1 MKVTPR
7 QSNNTLFFHC
17 SQLKGPTVLPN
28 HGNENLTTCM
38 NLDDD
43 GGEHENKAR
52 SSVSSGATH
61 LRLSITR
68 AKQGE
73 IHAALWVNSVSQQTL
88 TRFELFTSSRMINQ
102 GINFNP
108 SRQRQAD
115 DDTWPA
121 RVPDRLMFLSPSPSV
136 TWQFGCAGGPA

>member
-1 MKVTPR
+1 
-7 QSNNTLFFHC
+7 
-17 SQLKGPTVLPN
+17 
-28 HGNENLTTCM
+28 M

-88 TRFELFTSSRMINQ
+88 TRFIVIVLSSVASYLCLVSASSFARSVRCVCCCGKRSSCGGRAHRWVASGASPRRPTEEARASSVPGPAATRRMMHQ
-102 GINFNP
+102 
-108 SRQRQAD
+108 
-115 DDTWPA
+115 
-121 RVPDRLMFLSPSPSV
+121 VPDCFPPPSP
-136 TWQFGCAGGPA
+136 CA